1 MPKAKIR
8 GKAMLPEE
16 DLKIIKEKLG
26 REPNLLEQGCFLNM
40 WSEHCSYRSS
50 APLLKTFTTT
60 GENVLIGPGD
70 DAAILKFEDGYV
82 LALAMESHNH
92 PSYVDPYNGAAT
104 GVGGIVRDIISMGAR
119 PIALMDP
126 LYFGTLDTPKNLY
139 LFEHII
145 KGISGYGN
153 CIGVPVL
160 RGETFFD
167 KRYSGNPLVNVVCVG
182 LCKETEVITSNA
194 QASGNRLVLVGSS
207 TGRDGLGGAS
217 FASRDLSE
225 ASEAEDRPSV
235 QVGDPYTEKLVIEM
249 TLEAIKKGY
258 VKSCRDLGAAGLG
271 GASSELASKGGLGA
285 HIIAEKVPQRE
296 PNMDAYEILLA
307 ESQER
312 MLFEVAPEDVK
323 AILALVEKYDLNGAD
338 IGYLTEEK
346 TYCVEFRGET
356 VAEIPID
363 FLTGGVPCFERPSKA
378 PGAKKEESKSC
389 KPELPKDLKQTIL
402 ALLASH
408 NLASKEWIYS
418 QYDHEVQLRTVVKP
432 GEDAGVLKIT
442 DQYGIALSCGCQPSP
457 TLLDPYE
464 GAKATVYENAMN
476 LAVKGAEPL
485 ALVNCLNFGNP
496 ERPEIYWQIKQA
508 VLGLGDGAREL
519 SIPVVGGNVSLYNE
533 SDEYKTAI
541 PPTPSIGVLGKLEFS
556 VPLPSSKFKEEGESI
571 LLIGDTKPEM
581 GGSEYYTLLGK
592 EEAGIAPKVSASAL
606 EWVTAVRE
614 AVKSGKVSSAHD
626 LSLGGLVAGLAK
638 MCGPVGAEVELA
650 EISSGLRTDEV
661 LFAETPARALLT
673 TKEPDAVLALFG
685 ALPCSV
691 IGKTGGEGLK
701 LKGKDFEIS
710 FSREELLK
718 ADESLTRLMRKE

>member
-1 MPKAKIR
+1 
-8 GKAMLPEE
+8 

-26 REPNLLEQGCFLNM
+26 REPNLVEQGCFLNM

-50 APLLKTFTTT
+50 APLLKTFTST

-82 LALAMESHNH
+82 LAFAMESHNH

-126 LYFGTLDTPKNLY
+126 LYFGTLDTPKNLF
-139 LFEHII
+139 LFEQII
-145 KGISGYGN
+145 KGIAGYGN

-167 KRYSGNPLVNVVCVG
+167 RRYSGNPLVNVVCVG
-182 LCKETEVITSNA
+182 LCKEDEVVISNA
-194 QASGNRLVLVGSS
+194 QTPGNRLVLAGSS
-207 TGRDGLGGAS
+207 TGKDGLGGAS

-225 ASEAEDRPSV
+225 SAEAEDRPSV
-235 QVGDPYTEKLVIEM
+235 QVGDPYTEKLTIEM
-249 TLEAIKKGY
+249 TLEAIRKGY
-258 VKSCRDLGAAGLG
+258 VKACRDLGAAGLG
-271 GASSELASKGGLGA
+271 GASSEMAFKGGLGA
-285 HIIAEKVPQRE
+285 HIIADNVPQRE
-296 PNMDAYEILLA
+296 PNMNAYEILLA

-312 MLFEVAPEDVK
+312 MLFEVAPEDVD
-323 AILALVEKYDLNGAD
+323 AVLALVEKYDLNGAD

-346 TYCVEFRGET
+346 TYVVEFRGEI
-356 VAEIPID
+356 VAELPID
-363 FLTGGVPCFERPSKA
+363 FLTAGVPIFERPSKA
-378 PGAKKEESKSC
+378 PGSGEEGD
-389 KPELPKDLKQTIL
+389 KPEKSEKPEIPADLKQAVL
-402 ALLASH
+402 NVLSSH
-408 NLASKEWIYS
+408 NLASKEWIYR

-442 DQYGIALSCGCQPSP
+442 DSHGLALSCGCQPRA

-533 SDEYKTAI
+533 SDEHKTAI
-541 PPTPSIGVLGKLEFS
+541 PPTPSIGVIGKVELNI
-556 VPLPSSKFKEEGESI
+556 PIPSSSFTRPGESI
-571 LLIGDTKPEM
+571 ILVGETKPEM
-581 GGSEYYTLLGK
+581 GGSEYYTILGK
-592 EEAGIAPKVSASAL
+592 TEAGAAPKVPENAQKIIKAI
-606 EWVTAVRE
+606 RD

-626 LSLGGLVAGLAK
+626 LSLGGLAAGLAG
-638 MCGPVGAEVELA
+638 MCGTVGAEIDLG
-650 EISSGLRTDEV
+650 EISAGQQPDEV
-661 LFAETPARALLT
+661 LFAESPARALLAT
-673 TKEPDAVLALFG
+673 PEPEAVLALLG
-685 ALPCSV
+685 DLSCAI
-691 IGKTGGEGLK
+691 IGKTGGNGLRV
-701 LKGKDFEIS
+701 KGESFEIALS
-710 FSREELLK
+710 PEELSE
-718 ADESLTRLMRKE
+718 ASGSLTRFMMK